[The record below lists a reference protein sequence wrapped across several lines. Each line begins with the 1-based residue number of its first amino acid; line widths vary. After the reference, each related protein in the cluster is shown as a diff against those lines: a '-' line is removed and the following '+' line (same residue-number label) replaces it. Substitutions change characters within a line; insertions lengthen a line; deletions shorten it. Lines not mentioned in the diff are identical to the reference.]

1 MQTKNR
7 KGEYLYVRYV
17 LLSYALSPGMVCGAY
32 QNPHVLNLTSV
43 REPSQGRP
51 GFFTYFFRD
60 PIGKGETF
68 VDWNVVA
75 QYLPLFEKAAWLTL
89 RLGLAGIAL
98 AIVIGLVCAL
108 VQYYKVPVLRRVV
121 GFYIQ
126 LSRNT
131 PLLVQLFFIYYG
143 LPKIGIRTDAAVCGI
158 AGLAFLGGSYMA
170 EAFRSGLESI
180 EPIQTESS
188 YSLGMDRMQTMR
200 YVILPQAMSTS
211 VPAFVANVIFLLKET
226 SVFSA
231 ISLMDLMFTAKDLIG
246 LYYKTT
252 ESLFLLVVF
261 YLLIL
266 LPVSLLGSLLERRLR
281 YAGFGA

>member
-1 MQTKNR
+1 M
-7 KGEYLYVRYV
+7 
-17 LLSYALSPGMVCGAY
+17 
-32 QNPHVLNLTSV
+32 
-43 REPSQGRP
+43 
-51 GFFTYFFRD
+51 
-60 PIGKGETF
+60 
-68 VDWNVVA
+68 DWNVVA

-121 GFYIQ
+121 SFYIQ

-158 AGLAFLGGSYMA
+158 AGLAFLGVSYMA

-180 EPIQTESS
+180 EPIQTESA

-200 YVILPQAMSTS
+200 YVILPQAVRNM
-211 VPAFVANVIFLLKET
+211 
-226 SVFSA
+226 
-231 ISLMDLMFTAKDLIG
+231 
-246 LYYKTT
+246 
-252 ESLFLLVVF
+252 
-261 YLLIL
+261 
-266 LPVSLLGSLLERRLR
+266 LPVLLTQTIILFQDTSLVYVISGNDFMGAVSKIAQRDGQLVLMYSFAAVCYLTVSVSLSMLVRRLQR
-281 YAGFGA
+281 KIAVAAR